1 MVQHGDEIASK
12 EVPEPGKANH
22 RPICPVGKR
31 RFIERTEPMSN
42 SDRYHKDYYV
52 SWEMFQTDCRALTW
66 KLLEIR
72 EDWSHIVAITRG
84 GLAPATILSTELDI
98 HYIDTVCISSYILKE
113 QASEAKLLQQISKAL
128 TEQADETWLIIDDL
142 VDTGKTAQFVK
153 KLFPRSHFATIYAK
167 PQGLQYVDTC
177 LTCLSQDTW
186 VNFPWDTTSAPRIEV
201 PICEKYKSIKGEQ

>member
-1 MVQHGDEIASK
+1 MQK
-12 EVPEPGKANH
+12 PRKRNY
-22 RPICPVGKR
+22 RPICPIGKG

-84 GLAPATILSTELDI
+84 GLAPATILATELDI
-98 HYIDTVCISSYILKE
+98 HHIDTVCISSYVLKE
-113 QASEAKLLQQISKAL
+113 QASEARLLQQISKEL
-128 TEQADETWLIIDDL
+128 INNADETWLIIDDL
-142 VDTGKTAQFVK
+142 VDTGQTAKFVK
-153 KLFPRSHFATIYAK
+153 EIFPRSHFATIYAK
-167 PQGLQYVDTC
+167 PQGLRYVDTC

-186 VNFPWDTTSAPRIEV
+186 VNFPWNTTSTPRIEV
-201 PICEKYKSIKGEQ
+201 PIYQKSKSIKGEF